1 MTTENNTNSETAANP
16 ATQTLFRFV
25 SLRNPQLAKTDGNTK
40 FIFRDKDHK
49 GIFDTML
56 DSTEWAQ
63 SGKSKIDFLTDKIKS
78 GNFDFTKIYRTED
91 DLKKPPFLNLYDLT
105 KILIE
110 SGSLTSLQVNGFDSQ
125 SLNMPFL
132 WDSLIYQILTQ
143 EDFYLKE
150 LLTQMLQTLHYI
162 HNYDVFSTESNAKKK
177 KAKEKE
183 VSSAKVVIPDFLFV
197 DSASMPSDN
206 QSNVFTVGSSA
217 VGYQDYISGG
227 NANNISADT
236 RYYPT
241 ESAVKRQEVVLAA
254 YEKKQ
259 LEDLKKELSKT
270 KTLYEKQYAQAYDL
284 AYKDYQNLVKPLY
297 DAYYQEIS
305 QVEVTFTEEMSQAEK
320 DLALSQ
326 IEYPEL
332 PDFQFE
338 FRKERDVT
346 FLQNKLSETS
356 LRSFV
361 NLIGE
366 YTANENITGRLNN
379 GEVLLE
385 NIIEIGGNQFILP
398 ADENQSFGE
407 MLETINEKLSDLD
420 ETIYQ
425 NSVIEKQLYASVGGV
440 VIPVGANKTLEN
452 KTFSIS
458 MVSNEPNKWFGLLS
472 FDDRSRSVV
481 QANYTIQFSNGES
494 ISSSKILQSSL
505 GQGVYEIFS
514 GDINIPANYFNGED
528 FKITAEFL
536 LSDGNTSVAEVT
548 MSQSD
553 PGFGV
558 LNSKSQTSDISSNNF
573 TPKNFGIKRLG
584 IADYMKVEQSL
595 HAYVPGEVSNIENV
609 MASELRHK
617 SSSKLL
623 RTEDTVTTSTSTE
636 TEHVSDTTTASRNE
650 MQTEVSKILQQD
662 KDAQAYAKWSGKI
675 GVAGTFEV
683 GGSYANHSSKE
694 DATRQMVAKSQ
705 EVTSRAMDRIV
716 TKVSEERVSK
726 IIQEFTEKNV
736 HEYDNR
742 DGNSHV
748 TGVYRWVDKKMKNQI
763 YNYGKRMML
772 EFMIPQ
778 PAKLHELAL
787 TKLPETISLLEKPLD
802 PRESK
807 DQPLL
812 NAQSASEQ
820 ALQYWADYYK
830 VELTELPEKYITYT
844 SDRTDENLDNSPA
857 TRTKRLDIPENYK
870 AYEANIMYSFY
881 NRFKK
886 NSAEFT
892 FDILKG
898 DEQKTI
904 ISNIH
909 QGTFAGNYVS
919 TGININ
925 GVKEMRYRGNNGT
938 LYITLQVMAKCELSD
953 EFMLSWRKEQFN
965 KIIAAYDQ
973 AVKEWEDKIKAL
985 QDEAAANAG
994 NDEDTVENTQYYRQ
1008 MEEVILKHNCIS
1020 YLLQDYFKIGKKL
1033 YTGMEMKD
1041 FNILLNNDLDSY
1053 ASLAKFMEQAFEWE
1067 IMSYNFYPYYWG
1079 SRDDWQKMYLADSMD
1094 PLFRSFLQA
1103 GMGRVVVTVKPGFED
1118 AVNFFMATK
1127 KVWNGGEVPVIGD
1140 PLYLSI
1146 ADEMRQP
1153 QGEKYGKAWITRV
1166 PTTLNI
1172 LQAGTVGLEVTDALP
1187 ITDESENLTDFEVP
1201 EDVVLQSEFQYSS
1214 DVKLGHS
1221 TAPTT
1226 LPSTIVN

>member
-25 SLRNPQLAKTDGNTK
+25 SLRNPQLAKTEGNTK
-40 FIFRDKDHK
+40 FIFRYKDHK

-78 GNFDFTKIYRTED
+78 GNFDFTKVYRTEG
-91 DLKKPPFLNLYDLT
+91 DLKEHFLDLYDLT
-105 KILIE
+105 KILVE

-305 QVEVTFTEEMSQAEK
+305 QVEATFTEEMSQAEK

-385 NIIEIGGNQFILP
+385 NIIEIGGNQFILS

-662 KDAQAYAKWSGKI
+662 KDAQAYAKWSGKT

-807 DQPLL
+807 DQPLA

-820 ALQYWADYYK
+820 ALQYWADYYR
-830 VELTELPEKYITYT
+830 VELTALPQRNIPQHHIDWEYYPL
-844 SDRTDENLDNSPA
+844 RGDNGLKFRVLSF
-857 TRTKRLDIPENYK
+857 PENYAAK
-870 AYEANIMYSFY
+870 AITVNYGYEFGWMLVSDFKGGDKALPYVGGGSTDGSFTVDGLNIVGNYSFKY
-881 NRFKK
+881 
-886 NSAEFT
+886 
-892 FDILKG
+892 KG
-898 DEQKTI
+898 
-904 ISNIH
+904 
-909 QGTFAGNYVS
+909 
-919 TGININ
+919 N
-925 GVKEMRYRGNNGT
+925 GVDSFNVSFDCN
-938 LYITLQVMAKCELSD
+938 CELSD
-953 EFMLSWRKEQFN
+953 EFMLSWKREQFN

-1020 YLLQDYFKIGKKL
+1020 YLLQDYFKIGEKL

>member
-1 MTTENNTNSETAANP
+1 MTDTNNNVQATSSP

-25 SLRNPQLAKTDGNTK
+25 SLRNPQLAKTEGNTK
-40 FIFRDKDHK
+40 FIFRDNEHK
-49 GIFDTML
+49 GVFDTLL

-78 GNFDFTKIYRTED
+78 GNFDFTKVYRTED
-91 DLKKPPFLNLYDLT
+91 DLKKLPFLNLYNLN

-110 SGSLTSLQVNGFDSQ
+110 NGSLTSLQVNGFDNQ
-125 SLNMPFL
+125 SLNIPFL

-162 HNYDVFSTESNAKKK
+162 DNYDVFSAESNAKKK

-197 DSASMPSDN
+197 DSASIPSDN

-217 VGYQDYISGG
+217 VGSQDYISGD
-227 NANNISADT
+227 NAISNVS
-236 RYYPT
+236 REIQYYPT
-241 ESAVKRQEVVLAA
+241 ESAGKRQKAVLAA

-270 KTLYEKQYAQAYDL
+270 KALYEKQHAKAYDL

-297 DAYYQEIS
+297 DAYYQEILE
-305 QVEVTFTEEMSQAEK
+305 VEATFTEEMSQAEK

-326 IEYPEL
+326 IEYPEI

-338 FRKERDVT
+338 FRKERDT
-346 FLQNKLSETS
+346 SFLKSKLSTDS
-356 LRSFV
+356 LKSFV

-379 GEVLLE
+379 GEVLPE
-385 NIIEIGGNQFILP
+385 NIVAIGDNQFILP

-407 MLETINEKLSDLD
+407 MLETINDKLSDLD
-420 ETIYQ
+420 EAIYQ
-425 NSVIEKQLYASVGGV
+425 NSVVEKQLYATVGGV
-440 VIPVGANKTLEN
+440 VIPVGTNKTIEN

-458 MVSNEPNKWFGLLS
+458 MMSNEPNKYFGLLS
-472 FDDRSRSVV
+472 FDDRSLSVV
-481 QANYTIQFSNGES
+481 KATYTIQFSNGES
-494 ISSSKILQSSL
+494 ISDNKILQSSL
-505 GQGVYEIFS
+505 GQGVYEIFN
-514 GDINIPANYFNGED
+514 GNIYIPASYFNGED
-528 FKITAEFL
+528 FKLTAEFL
-536 LSDGNTSVAEVT
+536 LSDGNTSVTEVT
-548 MSQSD
+548 MSKFN
-553 PGFGV
+553 PGFGI
-558 LNSKSQTSDISSNNF
+558 LNSKSQASDVSSSNF
-573 TPKNFGIKRLG
+573 VPKNFGIKRLG

-623 RTEDTVTTSTSTE
+623 RTEDTVTTATSTE

-662 KDAQAYAKWSGKI
+662 KDAQAYAKWSGKT

-694 DATRQMVAKSQ
+694 DATKQMVAKSQ

-742 DGNSHV
+742 SGDSHV

-763 YNYGKRMML
+763 FNYGKRMML

-787 TKLPETISLLEKPLD
+787 TKLPDTISLLEKPLN

-807 DQPLL
+807 DQPLA

-830 VELTELPEKYITYT
+830 VELTTLP
-844 SDRTDENLDNSPA
+844 
-857 TRTKRLDIPENYK
+857 TRKIPHHIPREY
-870 AYEANIMYSFY
+870 Y
-881 NRFKK
+881 R
-886 NSAEFT
+886 
-892 FDILKG
+892 LKG
-898 DEQKTI
+898 DNGQKFQTLNFPDNYAAKTI
-904 ISNIH
+904 TVVYGYEFGWMLVSDFKGGDKGLPYVGGGSIDDSFTVDGLNID
-909 QGTFAGNYVS
+909 GSYSFKYKG
-919 TGININ
+919 N
-925 GVKEMRYRGNNGT
+925 GVDSFNVSFNCD
-938 LYITLQVMAKCELSD
+938 CELSD
-953 EFMLSWRKEQFN
+953 EFMLSWKREQFS

-973 AVKEWEDKIKAL
+973 AVKEWQDKIKAL
-985 QDEAAANAG
+985 QDEAAANAA

-1020 YLLQDYFKIGKKL
+1020 YLLQDYFGIGKKL
-1033 YTGMEMKD
+1033 YNGLEMRD
-1041 FNILLNNDLDSY
+1041 FNVLLNDDLDSY